1 MGRTNQT
8 YRNRL
13 EQFKKRFKPFKKALR
28 KEDKKF
34 LDSIWEK
41 AFYHASASS
50 YMNPRDPA
58 AAALVSIQ
66 VEQEK
71 EIHRLKKRM
80 EKVEKRI
87 ECSK

>member
-13 EQFKKRFKPFKKALR
+13 ENLKDQFKPFRKALR
-28 KEDKKF
+28 QEDKKF
-34 LDSIWEK
+34 LDSLWEK

-50 YMNPRDPA
+50 YMNPRNPA
-58 AAALVSIQ
+58 ETALMSIQ

-71 EIHRLKKRM
+71 EIQRLKK
-80 EKVEKRI
+80 KVKEL
-87 ECSK
+87 EDN

>member
-13 EQFKKRFKPFKKALR
+13 ENFKKRFKPFKKALR
-28 KEDKKF
+28 SEDKKF
-34 LDSIWEK
+34 LESIWEK

-58 AAALVSIQ
+58 AAAIVSIQ

-71 EIHRLKKRM
+71 EIHRLKRRVDELDK
-80 EKVEKRI
+80 K
-87 ECSK
+87 CSK

>member
-13 EQFKKRFKPFKKALR
+13 ETFKDRFKPFRKALR
-28 KEDKKF
+28 KSDKKY
-34 LDSIWEK
+34 LDSLWEK

-50 YMNPRDPA
+50 YMNPRDPGA
-58 AAALVSIQ
+58 SAIISIQ
-66 VEQEK
+66 LEQEK
-71 EIHRLKKRM
+71 EIQRLKKRLEEM
-80 EKVEKRI
+80 

>member
-13 EQFKKRFKPFKKALR
+13 ENFKDRFKPFKKALR

-34 LDSIWEK
+34 LESIWEK

-58 AAALVSIQ
+58 ATALVSIQ

-71 EIHRLKKRM
+71 EINRLEKR
-80 EKVEKRI
+80 VEKLEERI
-87 ECSK
+87 

>member
-13 EQFKKRFKPFKKALR
+13 ENLKDQFKPFRKALR
-28 KEDKKF
+28 QEDKGF
-34 LDSIWEK
+34 LDSLWEK

-50 YMNPRDPA
+50 YMNPRNPA
-58 AAALVSIQ
+58 ETALISIQ

-71 EIHRLKKRM
+71 EIQRLKRRVK
-80 EKVEKRI
+80 EI
-87 ECSK
+87 EEN

>member
-13 EQFKKRFKPFKKALR
+13 EEFKNRFKPFRRALR
-28 KEDKKF
+28 SEDKKF
-34 LDSIWEK
+34 VDAIWEK

-71 EIHRLKKRM
+71 EIHRLKQRIDEM
-80 EKVEKRI
+80 EEKI
-87 ECSK
+87 QCSK

>member
-13 EQFKKRFKPFKKALR
+13 EKLKESFKPFRQALR
-28 KEDKKF
+28 REDRKH
-34 LDSIWEK
+34 LDALWEK

-50 YMNPRDPA
+50 YMNPRNPA
-58 AAALVSIQ
+58 ETALISIQ

-71 EIHRLKKRM
+71 EIHRLKQRM
-80 EKVEKRI
+80 GKLEEQM
-87 ECSK
+87 ECSR

>member
-13 EQFKKRFKPFKKALR
+13 ENFKNKFKPFKKALR
-28 KEDKKF
+28 NDDKKF
-34 LDSIWEK
+34 FESIWEK

-58 AAALVSIQ
+58 AAAIVSIQ

-71 EIHRLKKRM
+71 EIHRLKQRVDELDK
-80 EKVEKRI
+80 
-87 ECSK
+87 ECSR

>member
-13 EQFKKRFKPFKKALR
+13 EKFKDRFKPFKKALR
-28 KEDKKF
+28 SEDKKF

-58 AAALVSIQ
+58 ATAIVSIQ
-66 VEQEK
+66 IEQEK
-71 EIHRLKKRM
+71 EIHRLKQRVSRM
-80 EKVEKRI
+80 EENI
-87 ECSK
+87 

>member
-13 EQFKKRFKPFKKALR
+13 ENLKDQFKPFKKALR
-28 KEDKKF
+28 QEDKKF
-34 LDSIWEK
+34 LDSLWEK

-50 YMNPRDPA
+50 YMNPRNPA
-58 AAALVSIQ
+58 ETALMSIQ

-71 EIHRLKKRM
+71 EIQRLKRRVK
-80 EKVEKRI
+80 EI
-87 ECSK
+87 EEN

>member
-13 EQFKKRFKPFKKALR
+13 EQLKKRFKPFRKALR
-28 KEDKKF
+28 SEDKKF
-34 LDSIWEK
+34 LDSLWEK

-50 YMNPRDPA
+50 YMNPRNPA
-58 AAALVSIQ
+58 ETALISIQ

-71 EIHRLKKRM
+71 EIQRLKKRVS
-80 EKVEKRI
+80 EI
-87 ECSK
+87 EEN